1 METQNDYSELIFLQK
16 KKSQHQEELKFLQN
30 ELDYLIN
37 TSQPIDEDYK
47 DNLDKA
53 QKYIG
58 EIFLELNDIK
68 GINNKFILNQ
78 RDEEDDITKMVI
90 NILHSIE
97 NKLIFYM
104 NEIETIE
111 NNQKENDDIFKNVIE
126 KIKIENK
133 RIKYKNSKKLLEQ
146 LEEEKMMKYQQR
158 MNRVKIRSIVE
169 FMPPWIKKKRKKKKI
184 VKTDSKEEEK
194 QLLFYH

>member
-1 METQNDYSELIFLQK
+1 M
-16 KKSQHQEELKFLQN
+16 
-30 ELDYLIN
+30 
-37 TSQPIDEDYK
+37 
-47 DNLDKA
+47 
-53 QKYIG
+53 
-58 EIFLELNDIK
+58 
-68 GINNKFILNQ
+68 
-78 RDEEDDITKMVI
+78 
-90 NILHSIE
+90 
-97 NKLIFYM
+97 
-104 NEIETIE
+104 
-111 NNQKENDDIFKNVIE
+111 IE